1 MPEGPEVRRTTE
13 RLRQRLAGSHLQ
25 KITVEDQDWFTKQ
38 VRDDVQDLMSAVA
51 NGNTRIDNV
60 ECKGKF
66 IWFTISD
73 GSEVYRIHHTL
84 GMSGTWRLPGR
95 GDKKHRRLAFHTDN
109 GEITYVDYR
118 KFGTFKI
125 FKNNK
130 DALDL
135 KLASLGPDILNE
147 DVSLTTFRE
156 RIRGGHK
163 RKGLGHKEITQVM
176 MDQTVVSG
184 IGNYIKAEALYMSK
198 INPRAK
204 VSNLTDSEI
213 EDLGRNCIWVI
224 KASYA
229 ARGATIRNYKLPNG
243 DTGDYKFEFKVYA
256 QANDPAG
263 YLVRRE
269 QTADKRTTH
278 WVPEV
283 QILGVST
290 QQTLC

>member
-243 DTGDYKFEFKVYA
+243 DTGDYKFEFKVYSKSH
-256 QANDPAG
+256 DPMG
-263 YLVRRE
+263 YQVKRME
-269 QTADKRTTH
+269 TADKRNTH

-283 QILGVST
+283 QTRGLSV
-290 QQTLC
+290 QTTL

>member
-38 VRDDVQDLMSAVA
+38 VRDDVQDLISAVA
-51 NGNTRIDNV
+51 NGATRIDNV